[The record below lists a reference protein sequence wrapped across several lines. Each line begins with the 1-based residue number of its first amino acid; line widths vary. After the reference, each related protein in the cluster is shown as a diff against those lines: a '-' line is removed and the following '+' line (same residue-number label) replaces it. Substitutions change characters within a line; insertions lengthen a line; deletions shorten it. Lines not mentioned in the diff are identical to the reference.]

1 MVFRL
6 CQFVLGIISVC
17 CAIDFVNAQDL
28 DHSSDVRIAWD
39 YSSMQQLADEGGYP
53 RLIRLRKGNLFVIYE
68 NRKGDIHLK
77 KSFDQGINWSNPE
90 VIFSSYPYHVDGS
103 SETVRINAANPEI
116 IELDNGDIL
125 FACNYRPRKDD
136 VAPFSIGLKKM
147 DIETGQLSEVKI
159 LYEAGKKFIDG
170 CWEPSFLQLPNGE
183 VHIYFAN
190 EGPYQ
195 KSNEQEISVIKSNDR
210 GENWSTPQTVSF
222 RKGRRDGMPVA
233 VHADQEIYLTV
244 EDNKI
249 DQFKPYIIK
258 SDFPNSWTE
267 PVLSD
272 SKNRWYALEKS
283 VDDSIYMGAPYLIK
297 LSNGQF
303 LLSYQTNRN
312 RNHNWELS
320 TMEVAIGNTEAKS
333 FKNITQP
340 FPVALNK
347 EAKWNSLA
355 NWDKNTVVALSSTNF
370 KSEKISP
377 WLIKGYLIPNTLIL
391 SSDTAD
397 IFIGSNS
404 LLNLKVRAF
413 KVDNSLKIT
422 FESTKSDT
430 EKNYQMK
437 EYLLYINGNN
447 TEKIVIPVSK
457 EKVQEKSVSLASLPS
472 NFHLGLAFR
481 YVDNNGNIRIEKL
494 ANMTEENPETWIKI
508 EK

>member
-1 MVFRL
+1 
-6 CQFVLGIISVC
+6 
-17 CAIDFVNAQDL
+17 
-28 DHSSDVRIAWD
+28 
-39 YSSMQQLADEGGYP
+39 
-53 RLIRLRKGNLFVIYE
+53 
-68 NRKGDIHLK
+68 
-77 KSFDQGINWSNPE
+77 
-90 VIFSSYPYHVDGS
+90 
-103 SETVRINAANPEI
+103 
-116 IELDNGDIL
+116 
-125 FACNYRPRKDD
+125 
-136 VAPFSIGLKKM
+136 
-147 DIETGQLSEVKI
+147 
-159 LYEAGKKFIDG
+159 
-170 CWEPSFLQLPNGE
+170 
-183 VHIYFAN
+183 
-190 EGPYQ
+190 
-195 KSNEQEISVIKSNDR
+195 
-210 GENWSTPQTVSF
+210 
-222 RKGRRDGMPVA
+222 
-233 VHADQEIYLTV
+233 
-244 EDNKI
+244 
-249 DQFKPYIIK
+249 
-258 SDFPNSWTE
+258 
-267 PVLSD
+267 
-272 SKNRWYALEKS
+272 
-283 VDDSIYMGAPYLIK
+283 
-297 LSNGQF
+297 
-303 LLSYQTNRN
+303 
-312 RNHNWELS
+312 
-320 TMEVAIGNTEAKS
+320 MEVAIGNTEAKS